1 MKRIVLSSLP
11 LALALLLT
19 AVMVEASAQQ
29 FTVVSVTGLV
39 YDELTREPVD
49 GAEVI
54 FTSTD
59 GGNPNISVSIRGGNY
74 LVTSLK
80 PGQTYNIRIQKP
92 NYFQTEFSFTAPNTT
107 RYAEISRDFL
117 IKPMREGARLPLPV
131 SPFDLKKSKLKVG
144 SGEMLDDLVNLLL
157 INPNVKID
165 IRCFPDESKDAA
177 ANRELTMKRCESIKD
192 YLTSKGVQGARISVT
207 PNDKI
212 DPLNPQPVRKRA
224 KGKRYIGQTYIVVDE
239 V

>member
-1 MKRIVLSSLP
+1 MP

-19 AVMVEASAQQ
+19 AVMVEVAVAQS
-29 FTVVSVTGLV
+29 TVVSVTGLV
-39 YDELTREPVD
+39 YDELSREPVD

-54 FTSTD
+54 FTNAD
-59 GGNPNISVSIRGGNY
+59 GGTPNISVSNRGGNY

-80 PGQTYNIRIQKP
+80 PGQTYKIRIEKP

-144 SGEMLDDLVNLLL
+144 AEDMLNDLVNVLL
-157 INPNVKID
+157 INPNVKIEV
-165 IRCFPDESKDAA
+165 RCYPDESKDAA
-177 ANRELTMKRCESIKD
+177 ANRDLTTKRCEAIRD
-192 YLTSKGVQGARISVT
+192 YLTSKGIQAGRIKIAA
-207 PNDKI
+207 NDKI

-224 KGKRYIGQTYIVVDE
+224 KGKRYIGMTYIVVNSI
-239 V
+239 